1 MSVNQNISLAS
12 MWYCPKPPP
21 SMDNTI
27 IRFSCSIVKQLHRRL
42 NIEGLS
48 LPSCPIWS
56 NPCLSAGGGTLSNN
70 IWQKAGITTIGQIYR
85 DQTLPFQ
92 QLKKQY
98 GLSDSSFLSYA
109 QIASIISTK
118 CKEGA
123 MPASCMEEDQRLKKA
138 IISSGVV
145 SNIYKLLSRAAP
157 NTYSPVQQSWE
168 HDLNISLSALQWNSI
183 WRSAMF
189 SSKCERKPACF
200 TRDSWLREYLDLL
213 NMERAA
219 SLLGDFEGR
228 QDHGLLSAALLS
240 DPVNMASP

>member
-92 QLKKQY
+92 QLKNQY

-118 CKEGA
+118 CKEEPCLLHVWKRTSASRKQSYHQGCPEYLFSCPTVLGA
-123 MPASCMEEDQRLKKA
+123 RLEYLSVCFAMELHLE
-138 IISSGVV
+138 
-145 SNIYKLLSRAAP
+145 
-157 NTYSPVQQSWE
+157 
-168 HDLNISLSALQWNSI
+168 
-183 WRSAMF
+183 
-189 SSKCERKPACF
+189 ERKPACF

-228 QDHGLLSAALLS
+228 QDHGSLSAALLS
-240 DPVNMASP
+240 DPVNMASPV

>member
-92 QLKKQY
+92 QLKNQY

-157 NTYSPVQQSWE
+157 NTYSPVQLSWE

-228 QDHGLLSAALLS
+228 QDTVHCPQLSY
-240 DPVNMASP
+240 